1 MYTPNIGP
9 GSLDAVCSEGPLSS
23 AEGLSVYDAIRLRR
37 DVRAEFT
44 GEVVDDAT
52 LLRILEAAH
61 RAPSVGNSM
70 PWDFVVL
77 REPGMLGKFADHV
90 ADKRQQFND
99 SLPADRAETFNP
111 IKIEGIVESGTG
123 IVVTHNQARGGTH
136 VLGRATVPETGI
148 YSTILAIQNLW
159 LAATAEGVGVGW
171 VSFYDEPFLTDLLDL
186 PPGVKPV
193 AWLCVGPVH
202 EFQQVPDLERFG
214 WRNRRPL
221 ESAIHFDR
229 FTDRADDLTAH

>member
-1 MYTPNIGP
+1 M
-9 GSLDAVCSEGPLSS
+9 CSEGPI
-23 AEGLSVYDAIRLRR
+23 AEAECLSVYDAIRLRR

-44 GEVVDDAT
+44 GEVVDDTT

-70 PWDFVVL
+70 PWDFVVV
-77 REPGMLGKFADHV
+77 REPATLRRFADHV
-90 ADKRQQFND
+90 ADKRREFHE
-99 SLPADRAETFNP
+99 SLPEDRAETFNP

-123 IVVTHNQARGGTH
+123 IVVTHNQQRGGTH
-136 VLGRATVPETGI
+136 VLGRATVPETGL

-171 VSFYDEPFLTDLLDL
+171 VSFYDTPFLTELIGV
-186 PPGVKPV
+186 PAGVKPV

-202 EFQQVPDLERFG
+202 EFQRVPDLERFG
-214 WRNRRPL
+214 WRSRRPL
-221 ESAIHFDR
+221 EAAVHWES
-229 FTDRADDLTAH
+229 FTA